1 MMREGEQRLA
11 FTVPIFE
18 PLPSQYY
25 IRVVSD
31 QAGAAAPFVAPFV
44 ALVAPLVW
52 DALHRCCSRISAAA
66 LQERAGAGRP
76 SQAAPRPALPAS

>member
-25 IRVVSD
+25 IRIVSD
-31 QAGAAAPFVAPFV
+31 QVSFGSSRVCQAMRRTLCPVAQPG
-44 ALVAPLVW
+44 
-52 DALHRCCSRISAAA
+52 LH
-66 LQERAGAGRP
+66 
-76 SQAAPRPALPAS
+76 QAMYIGSLR

>member
-25 IRVVSD
+25 IRIVSD
-31 QAGAAAPFVAPFV
+31 QVNQ
-44 ALVAPLVW
+44 
-52 DALHRCCSRISAAA
+52 SA
-66 LQERAGAGRP
+66 
-76 SQAAPRPALPAS
+76 QASSKV